1 LRFSRRLRWS
11 LEPNAMAR
19 LTESERGR
27 YVDLTIT
34 NPTAVGLA
42 YPSSILRALE
52 HPGGLSYRPEA
63 KGMREAREAVC
74 GYYGELGSVVDPD
87 QVVLTSSTSEAY
99 SYVLKLLAD
108 PGESLLTPVPS
119 YPLFEFLAGMELV
132 ETQSYRLAYGDRW
145 RVVGTAGTASE
156 ARAVVAVNP
165 NNPTGSYLDE
175 ADWLTV
181 GRFCEE
187 SGAALIADEVFYDYV
202 LEADSRR
209 LAMGNR
215 DRLTFTLSGLSKV
228 AALPQMKLGWI
239 VVTGEGWE
247 EALERLEL
255 IADTYLPVAT
265 PVQLALPVLL
275 ESRFEFQSQL
285 RYRMQRNLARL
296 REAFG
301 SRVLRCEGGWSAI
314 VRLDEWEDDEQV
326 ALRLLRDQGVLTQ
339 PGYFFDLP
347 EASLVVSLIVDAV
360 RFDEGVE
367 RWRRAD

>member
-1 LRFSRRLRWS
+1 MRWS

-19 LTESERGR
+19 TAETERGR
-27 YVDLTIT
+27 YVDLTVT
-34 NPTAVGLA
+34 NPTSVGLV
-42 YPSSILRALE
+42 YPGSILRALE

-63 KGMREAREAVC
+63 KGMRGAREAVC
-74 GYYGELGSVVDPD
+74 GYYRDLGCAVEPD

-99 SYVLKLLAD
+99 SYVLKLLTD
-108 PGESLLTPVPS
+108 PGDTLLTPTPS
-119 YPLFEFLAGMELV
+119 YPLFEFLAGMEMV

-145 RVVGTAGTASE
+145 SVAGGAGE
-156 ARAVVAVNP
+156 RARAVVAVNP

-175 ADWLTV
+175 ADWLAM
-181 GRFCEE
+181 RRYCEE
-187 SGAALIADEVFYDYV
+187 SALIADEVFYDYA
-202 LEADSRR
+202 LEADTRR
-209 LAMGNR
+209 PAMGNP

-239 VVTGEGWE
+239 VVTGEGWQ
-247 EALERLEL
+247 EAMEPLEL

-275 ESRFEFQSQL
+275 ESRTEIQSQL
-285 RYRMQRNLARL
+285 RYRMRRNLARL

-314 VRLDEWEDDEQV
+314 VRLDEWEDDEKV
-326 ALRLLRDQGVLTQ
+326 ALRLLRDHGVLTQ

-367 RWRRAD
+367 RWSRAG